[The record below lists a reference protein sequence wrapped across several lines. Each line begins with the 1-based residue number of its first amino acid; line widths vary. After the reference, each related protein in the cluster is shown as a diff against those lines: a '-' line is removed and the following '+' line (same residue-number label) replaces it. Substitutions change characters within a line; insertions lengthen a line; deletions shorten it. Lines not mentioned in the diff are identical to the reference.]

1 MTMSEESK
9 FNMVLKEH
17 LLKGVFTISP
27 DIFHD
32 DRGYFF
38 ESFKEDF
45 FKEKL
50 NCRFIQDN
58 EVLSS
63 NANVI
68 RGFHYQLVN
77 PQAKLIHVVS
87 GAIKN
92 VIVDIRISSSSFGK
106 SFSINLNDKN
116 HKMLFVP
123 EGFANGYLVLEKNTI
138 IQYKCTNYYNP
149 ESEYG
154 IRWNDPDININWGIN
169 SPIISQ
175 KDSKLPFLKDQKML
189 PG

>member
-1 MTMSEESK
+1 MTTLEGLK
-9 FNMVLKEH
+9 FKMVFKEH
-17 LLKGVFTISP
+17 SLKGVFIISP

-32 DRGYFF
+32 ERGYFL
-38 ESFKEDF
+38 ESFKEDV

-58 EVLSS
+58 EVLS
-63 NANVI
+63 NNVNVI
-68 RGFHYQLVN
+68 RGLHYQLIN

-87 GAIKN
+87 GSIKN
-92 VIVDIRISSSSFGK
+92 VIVDIRTSSSTFGK

-116 HKMLFVP
+116 HMMLFVP

-149 ESEYG
+149 KSEYG
-154 IRWNDPDININWGIN
+154 IRWNDPDININWGSN
-169 SPIISQ
+169 SPIISK
-175 KDSKLPFLKDQKML
+175 KDSKLPFFRDQKML
-189 PG
+189 PK